1 LSYLKS
7 GGVLNLQNLNRGWL
21 VVLAGVVINLAFGI
35 LYAWSVFSANL
46 RSLNGWSS
54 TEASLP
60 YTVAI
65 IMFAALMIP
74 GGRLQDKLGPRKV
87 ITLAGILVGSGLILA
102 SFVPTVPGLV
112 IAFGVLGGSG
122 IGLGYS
128 ATTPAAVKWFSPSK
142 KGFITGIVVGGF
154 GLAPLYIAPLT
165 TALINS
171 MGIFNTFRVLG
182 IAFGIIV
189 VLLAQVVNNP
199 EKPVAAAPGSAAAA
213 PARDYT
219 WKEMIRTPQF
229 WQLWLMFV
237 AGAMAGLM
245 IIGHLKTI
253 SDLQSG
259 AAFGATIVSLA
270 SIANAMGR
278 PVAGVMSDKIGGGKT
293 MMILYLAQGTSL
305 LLFSKFTGFLTILLG
320 AAAVTFGYGAMLAV
334 YPSTVATFYGIKNFG
349 LNYGVLF
356 SAWGVGGVAG
366 PILAA
371 NILDATGGYQTAF
384 FVAATFCFIAA
395 FLGFILK
402 PVKN

>member
-1 LSYLKS
+1 MF
-7 GGVLNLQNLNRGWL
+7 NLRNSNKGWI

-46 RSLNGWSS
+46 RELNGWSS

-65 IMFAALMIP
+65 ITFAVLMIP
-74 GGRLQDKLGPRKV
+74 GGRLQDKLGPKKV
-87 ITLAGILVGSGLILA
+87 ITLAGILVGSGLVLA
-102 SFVPTVPGLV
+102 SFIPTVPGLV
-112 IAFGVLGGSG
+112 IAFGVLAGAG

-165 TALINS
+165 TALIGS

-182 IAFGIIV
+182 IAFGVIV
-189 VLLAQVVNNP
+189 VVLAQLVNNP
-199 EKPVAAAPGSAAAA
+199 AKPVAADPGAAAAA

-219 WKEMIRTPQF
+219 WQEMVRTPQF
-229 WQLWLMFV
+229 WQLWLMFI
-237 AGAMAGLM
+237 AGALAGLM

-253 SDLQSG
+253 ADLQSG
-259 AAFGATIVSLA
+259 AAIGATIVSLA
-270 SIANAMGR
+270 SIANALGR

-293 MMILYLAQGTSL
+293 MMILYLAQGSAL
-305 LLFSKFTGFLTILLG
+305 LLFGKLTGFVTILLA

-334 YPSTVATFYGIKNFG
+334 YPSTVANFYGIKNLG

-356 SAWGVGGVAG
+356 SAWGVGGVVG

-371 NILDATGGYQTAF
+371 KILDATGGYQTAF
-384 FVAATFCFIAA
+384 FVAAAFCFIAA

-402 PVKN
+402 PIKN

>member
-1 LSYLKS
+1 MSYLKS

-21 VVLAGVVINLAFGI
+21 VVLAGVIINLAFGI

-182 IAFGIIV
+182 IAFGLIV

-199 EKPVAAAPGSAAAA
+199 EKPVAAAPGAAVS

-219 WKEMIRTPQF
+219 WQEMIKTPQF
-229 WQLWLMFV
+229 WQLWIMFI

-245 IIGHLKTI
+245 IIGHLKQYLTYNW
-253 SDLQSG
+253 G
-259 AAFGATIVSLA
+259 ALEQQ
-270 SIANAMGR
+270 
-278 PVAGVMSDKIGGGKT
+278 
-293 MMILYLAQGTSL
+293 LYLSL
-305 LLFSKFTGFLTILLG
+305 HCQC
-320 AAAVTFGYGAMLAV
+320 YGSSWLSYV
-334 YPSTVATFYGIKNFG
+334 
-349 LNYGVLF
+349 
-356 SAWGVGGVAG
+356 
-366 PILAA
+366 
-371 NILDATGGYQTAF
+371 
-384 FVAATFCFIAA
+384 
-395 FLGFILK
+395 
-402 PVKN
+402 

>member
-1 LSYLKS
+1 MNNS
-7 GGVLNLQNLNRGWL
+7 NRGWL
-21 VVLAGVVINLAFGI
+21 VVLAGVFINLAFGI

-65 IMFAALMIP
+65 IMFAVLMIP

-87 ITLAGILVGSGLILA
+87 ITLAGILVGFGLVLA

-112 IAFGVLGGSG
+112 IAFGVFGGAG

-189 VLLAQVVNNP
+189 VVLAQVVNNP
-199 EKPVAAAPGSAAAA
+199 DKPVAAAPGAAAA
-213 PARDYT
+213 VPARDYT
-219 WKEMIRTPQF
+219 WQEMVKTPQF
-229 WQLWLMFV
+229 WQLWLMFI
-237 AGAMAGLM
+237 AGALAGLM

-253 SDLQSG
+253 ADLQSG

-270 SIANAMGR
+270 AIANAMGR

-293 MMILYLAQGTSL
+293 MMILYIAQGTAL
-305 LLFSKFTGFLTILLG
+305 VLFSQFSSFITILLG
-320 AAAVTFGYGAMLAV
+320 AAVVTFGYGAMLAV

-356 SAWGVGGVAG
+356 SAWGVGGVVG

-371 NILDATGGYQTAF
+371 KILDATGGYQTAF
-384 FVAATFCFIAA
+384 FVAAAFCFIAA